1 MRTMIGCGLFL
12 VAGIAG
18 AQPPGGGGPPTFAG
32 LDTNKN
38 GSLTKEEVGAFFAGR
53 GGPQGVPN
61 VDDIFGRW
69 DANKD
74 GSVSQQEFDS
84 RPRQGGPGGGP
95 PGGAPPGSPGGAPPA
110 GAPPA
115 R

>member
-1 MRTMIGCGLFL
+1 MRTMIGCVLL
-12 VAGIAG
+12 VVAGAAG
-18 AQPPGGGGPPTFAG
+18 AQPPPGAPTFSG

-38 GSLTKEEVGAFFAGR
+38 GSLTKEEIGAFFAGR

-84 RPRQGGPGGGP
+84 RPRQGGPGG
-95 PGGAPPGSPGGAPPA
+95 APPAGAPPA

>member
-1 MRTMIGCGLFL
+1 MRTMIGCVVLV
-12 VAGIAG
+12 VAGVAV
-18 AQPPGGGGPPTFAG
+18 AQPPGAPTFAG

-53 GGPQGVPN
+53 GGPQGAPN

-84 RPRQGGPGGGP
+84 RPRQGGPGGP
-95 PGGAPPGSPGGAPPA
+95 PGGAPPGGTP
-110 GAPPA
+110 PPA